1 MEILIEALERIM
13 NWLRKHQP
21 EYADSFLPGLTS
33 SEIQAVEA
41 EFGYKLPE
49 EIYTLYQ
56 WRNGTEKSAKAV
68 CFPPPL
74 EILPLSAAIEYS
86 KGCTEHILEDKNVL
100 EESKWY
106 ETSPLFVF
114 IQSNCDFCGIPLVED
129 CKGKLPVVDLGE
141 GYGPDILYTSLT
153 DMMLTLA
160 ECYETNVYYLGED
173 GYIEEDEC
181 KTAGVL
187 RKYNNELNE
196 QAISGFKSILSNPI
210 DFLNLDYANSDFR
223 KLSDKINDFASIIER
238 FKDPEGVDLLLEAFQ
253 TWSQAKGRYISR
265 NIVCS
270 CVIRALGETCD
281 DRALQLLTNLQ
292 NNSPSFREEAQAALL
307 RFRLMR
313 RNM

>member
-1 MEILIEALERIM
+1 M

-33 SEIQAVEA
+33 GKIETVEA

-49 EIYTLYQ
+49 EIYALYQ
-56 WRNGTEKSAKAV
+56 WRNGTEKSAKAL
-68 CFPPPL
+68 CFPPAL
-74 EILPLSAAIEYS
+74 EILPLSAAIKYS
-86 KGCTEHILEDKNVL
+86 KGWNEYILEIKNEL

-114 IQSNCDFCGIPLVED
+114 LLSNCDFCGIPLVED
-129 CKGKLPVVDLGE
+129 RKGKLPVVDLGE
-141 GYGPDILYTSLT
+141 GYGPDILYISLT

-160 ECYETNVYYLGED
+160 ECYETNAYYLGKD

-181 KTAGVL
+181 KTAVAL

-196 QAISGFKSILSNPI
+196 EAILGFKSILSNPL
-210 DFLNLDYANSDFR
+210 DFSTLDYASSNFR
-223 KLSDKINDFASIIER
+223 KLGNKINNFASVIGR
-238 FKDPEGVDLLLEAFQ
+238 FKDPEGVDLLLEALQ

-265 NIVCS
+265 NIACS

>member
-1 MEILIEALERIM
+1 MEILIEALEKIM
-13 NWLRKHQP
+13 NWLKKHQP
-21 EYADSFLPGLTS
+21 EYAASFLPGLTS
-33 SEIQAVEA
+33 SEIEAAEA

-49 EIYTLYQ
+49 EIYALYQ
-56 WRNGTEKSAKAV
+56 WRNGTEKDVKAV

-74 EILPLSAAIEYS
+74 QILPLSTAIEYS

-114 IQSNCDFCGIPLVED
+114 IQSNCDFCAVPIIDFHRE
-129 CKGKLPVVDLGE
+129 KIPVVVLGE
-141 GYGPDILYTSLT
+141 GELPSILYTNLT

-160 ECYETNVYYLGED
+160 ECYETNAYYLGED

-181 KTAGVL
+181 KTAEVL

-196 QAISGFKSILSNPI
+196 KAISGFKSILSNPL
-210 DFLNLDYANSDFR
+210 DFSTLDYESSNFR
-223 KLSDKINDFASIIER
+223 KLSNNINDFASVIGR
-238 FKDPEGVDLLLEAFQ
+238 FKDPEGVNLLLEALQ
-253 TWSQAKGRYISR
+253 TWSQAKGRYISK

-281 DRALQLLTNLQ
+281 DRALQLLTNLPD
-292 NNSPSFREEAQAALL
+292 NSPFFREEAQAALL